1 MMNTENTKGTFM
13 ELYDHLPHLE
23 GRASLHETSLTV
35 MPLNTLK
42 IDLLFK
48 PISVVGTTNQSQLLH
63 V

>member
-1 MMNTENTKGTFM
+1 M

-35 MPLNTLK
+35 MPLYTLK

-48 PISVVGTTNQSQLLH
+48 PISLVGTTNQSQLLYVYVH